1 MFHDYENSIIN
12 MKPIWRQI
20 LNDEWTY
27 FRLAESVQ
35 GTDLERIFKTD
46 DLGTEEKEDEVQ
58 TASSE
63 VKESRN
69 FEQVTFFKYKQ
80 RS

>member
-1 MFHDYENSIIN
+1 M
-12 MKPIWRQI
+12 
-20 LNDEWTY
+20 Y

-46 DLGTEEKEDEVQ
+46 DSGTEEKEDEAQ

-69 FEQVTFFKYKQ
+69 FEQVTIFLSINNDHSKFC
-80 RS
+80 SHI

>member
-1 MFHDYENSIIN
+1 M
-12 MKPIWRQI
+12 
-20 LNDEWTY
+20 Y

-58 TASSE
+58 TASAE

-69 FEQVTFFKYKQ
+69 FEQVTIFKYKQ
-80 RS
+80 KS